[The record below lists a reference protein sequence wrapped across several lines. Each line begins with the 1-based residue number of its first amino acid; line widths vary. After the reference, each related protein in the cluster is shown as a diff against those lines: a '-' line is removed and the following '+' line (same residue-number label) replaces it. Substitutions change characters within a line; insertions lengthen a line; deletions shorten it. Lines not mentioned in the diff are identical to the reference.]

1 MHLKTWDTV
10 CAATPLTSDD
20 TLQPFT
26 NLTED
31 PLHVKNSPGPRECWV
46 NRRKQTLALRMTEIT
61 THTKFTRIM
70 VENRNSSCPRTT
82 CFPVWEGKW
91 RRFNCVTSN
100 PLNGLSCASSAE
112 KQRRM
117 TEQGES
123 RVIFSTRSICS
134 SFRARALSVGF
145 ADSSEASLGPGQ
157 WPHSLVPLCTERRLF
172 VASRARTPLHPPPEN
187 SQSHCKVGTGRPP

>member
-1 MHLKTWDTV
+1 M
-10 CAATPLTSDD
+10 
-20 TLQPFT
+20 
-26 NLTED
+26 
-31 PLHVKNSPGPRECWV
+31 
-46 NRRKQTLALRMTEIT
+46 
-61 THTKFTRIM
+61 
-70 VENRNSSCPRTT
+70 
-82 CFPVWEGKW
+82 WEGKW

-157 WPHSLVPLCTERRLF
+157 WPHSLVPLCTEWRLF

-187 SQSHCKVGTGRPP
+187 SQSHCKVRTSRPPGRSAVRWTLSGQPLLDIKGELGTAEADPF